1 MVSITPGLGAGLKKM
16 EYVPMPELDEQQLEH
31 NEFKLYLKN

>member
-16 EYVPMPELDEQQLEH
+16 EYVPMPELDEEQLEH
-31 NEFKLYLKN
+31 FLIITVMN